1 MRRTSKH
8 HALDNIMH
16 RLLQRQLERHLKEL
30 DTASDG
36 LPPGWEEFLNA
47 VNRAYNQADTDR
59 FRLEHITGQNSKEL
73 LALNSQMR
81 AAIPDTFL
89 RLDKRG
95 MILDYKPG
103 RNQAAYLSSAAA
115 VGKPLGRFLPE
126 KASRKF
132 LDAIAKLDHNGL
144 DEISIFHK
152 LISPKEE
159 KYFYEVRILPFL
171 DDQVEAIV
179 RDITERKQAEAALQ
193 KSQLKLRE
201 KTHRLSSTL
210 ADLKDT
216 QAQLV
221 QTEKMSGLG
230 QLVAGIAHEINN
242 PVNFVSGNI
251 GYVQDYI
258 EEIVDLLELYAECYP
273 EPSAEI
279 KERVEEI
286 DLDFLLEDLGK
297 TQSSMKL
304 GVNRIKEI
312 VLSLRVFSR
321 LDEAE
326 MKEVNVHEGIES
338 TLLILNHRFKARE
351 NIAKVELTKTY
362 GDLPP
367 VECYAGQLN
376 QVFMNVLANALDA
389 LSEIRSPSAEETA
402 KIEIVTEQRPNNYV
416 AIRIANNG
424 PNIPYDIRDRLFD
437 PFFTTKPIGTGTG
450 LGLSISYQIV
460 TDRHGG
466 RMRCY
471 SLPGQNTEFCIEIPV
486 RQG

>member
-1 MRRTSKH
+1 
-8 HALDNIMH
+8 MH
-16 RLLQRQLERHLKEL
+16 RLLQRQLERHFKGI
-30 DTASDG
+30 DTISKS
-36 LPPGWEEFLNA
+36 LPQGWEDFLTA
-47 VNRAYNQADTDR
+47 IDHAYEQADIDR
-59 FRLEHITGQNSKEL
+59 FRLEDIIQQNAQDAL
-73 LALNSQMR
+73 VLNSQLR
-81 AAIPDTFL
+81 AAIPDTLL
-89 RLDKRG
+89 RLDKQC

-103 RNQAAYLSSAAA
+103 KKQHAYLPST
-115 VGKPLGRFLPE
+115 VVIGKPLSRFLPE
-126 KASRKF
+126 EAGKKF
-132 LDAIAKLDHNGL
+132 LEAISKLEHSGL

-152 LISPKEE
+152 LTDPANDKC
-159 KYFYEVRILPFL
+159 FYEVRILSSL
-171 DDQVEAIV
+171 DEQVVAIV
-179 RDITERKQAEAALQ
+179 RDITERKQAEAALHR
-193 KSQLKLRE
+193 SQLKLKE

-242 PVNFVSGNI
+242 PINFVSGNI
-251 GYVQDYI
+251 SHIKEYI
-258 EEIVDLLELYAECYP
+258 EEIVDLLELYANCYP
-273 EPSAEI
+273 TPSLEI
-279 KERVEEI
+279 QERVSEI

-326 MKEVNVHEGIES
+326 MKEVNIHEGIES
-338 TLLILNHRFKARE
+338 TLLILNHRFKKRDNLAQVE
-351 NIAKVELTKTY
+351 ITKVY
-362 GDLPP
+362 GDLPLI
-367 VECYAGQLN
+367 ECYAGQLN

-389 LSEIRSPSAEETA
+389 LAGVRSLSTPANASATA
-402 KIEIVTEQRPNNYV
+402 KIEITTEQRPNNYI

-437 PFFTTKPIGTGTG
+437 PFFTTKPIGSGTG

-471 SLPGQNTEFCIEIPV
+471 SLPGQNTEFCIEIPI
-486 RQG
+486 RQA

>member
-1 MRRTSKH
+1 
-8 HALDNIMH
+8 MH
-16 RLLQRQLERHLKEL
+16 RLLQRQLKRHLQEL
-30 DTASDG
+30 ETHSEA
-36 LPPGWEEFLNA
+36 LPPGWEAFLNA
-47 VNRAYNQADTDR
+47 VNHTYEQADTDR
-59 FRLEHITGQNSKEL
+59 FRLEHIIGQNAQEM

-89 RLDKRG
+89 RLDKQG

-103 RNQAAYLSSAAA
+103 KSQKPYLSSALV
-115 VGKPLGRFLPE
+115 VGKPLSRFLPE
-126 KASRKF
+126 KVSNKF
-132 LDAIAKLDHNGL
+132 SEAIAKLDHSSS
-144 DEISIFHK
+144 DEVNIFHK
-152 LISPKEE
+152 LVDSKEN
-159 KYFYEVRILPFL
+159 KCFYEVRILPFL
-171 DDQVEAIV
+171 DEQVVAIV
-179 RDITERKQAEAALQ
+179 RDITERKQSEAALHR
-193 KSQLKLRE
+193 SQLKLRE

-242 PVNFVSGNI
+242 PINFVSGNI
-251 GYVQDYI
+251 GHIQEYI
-258 EEIVDLLELYAECYP
+258 EEIVDLLELYSDYYP
-273 EPSAEI
+273 TPSPEI

-286 DLDFLLEDLGK
+286 DLNFLLEDLSK

-326 MKEVNVHEGIES
+326 MKEVNIHEGIES
-338 TLLILNHRFKARE
+338 TLLILNHRFKEGE
-351 NIAKVELTKTY
+351 NLANVELTKVY
-362 GDLPP
+362 GDLPL

-389 LSEIRSPSAEETA
+389 LSATRSPSSEKTA
-402 KIEIVTEQRPNNYV
+402 KIEITTELRANNYV

-437 PFFTTKPIGTGTG
+437 PFFTTKPIGSGTG

-471 SLPGQNTEFCIEIPV
+471 SLPGQNTEFCMEIPI
-486 RQG
+486 RQA